1 MPYDLTYMWTLKKQK
16 QKKERIDKKTDRW
29 FPGCRQ
35 NGRRAQKGYKLPV
48 KKWVVGMYVPHSD
61 CSQSY
66 CVVCLKAAKR
76 ADLKRSHH
84 KIKKKG
90 NYVLMYVD

>member
-1 MPYDLTYMWTLKKQK
+1 MGEGLKKG
-16 QKKERIDKKTDRW
+16 TN
-29 FPGCRQ
+29 F
-35 NGRRAQKGYKLPV
+35 LL
-48 KKWVVGMYVPHSD
+48 KKWVMGMYVPHGD

-66 CVVCLKAAKR
+66 CVVCLKTAKR

-90 NYVLMYVD
+90 NCADVC